1 MSKAPLLSVVIPVYN
16 EEEVLPHMY
25 ARLTEVLE
33 KLDESYEILLVNDGS
48 RDRSLE
54 IMVELR
60 ERDPR
65 VTLVNLARNFGHQLA
80 VTAGLDHARGQAV
93 VIIDADLQDPPE
105 VIPAMLERW
114 REGYDVVYGQR
125 VARAGESL
133 FKKLTAAAFYRFLR
147 RMTSVDI
154 PVDTGDFRLLSRRVV
169 DAMSRLGEHHRFLRG
184 MIAWLGF
191 RQVALQYERAPRFAG
206 ETKYPLRKMLR
217 FAADATVSFSFLP
230 LRAATALG
238 FLVAAACLIY
248 AGYAVWARLFAGV
261 TVSGWTSLMVAVLF
275 LGAVQ
280 LLSLGVIGEYLGRV
294 YEEVKGRPL
303 YVTDFVAQGTDGRAP
318 AAPGAPPPGGKPPAA
333 R

>member
-1 MSKAPLLSVVIPVYN
+1 MSEAPLLSVVIPVYN
-16 EEEVLPHMY
+16 EQAVLPEMY
-25 ARLTEVLE
+25 RRLTEVLE
-33 KLDESYEILLVNDGS
+33 GMEESYEILLVNDGS

-54 IMVELR
+54 IMIRLR
-60 ERDPR
+60 KRDPR
-65 VTLVNLARNFGHQLA
+65 VSLVNLARNFGHQLA

-105 VIPAMLERW
+105 VIPQMVALW

-125 VARAGESL
+125 QARAGESL
-133 FKKLTAAAFYRFLR
+133 FKKVSAAAFYRFLR

-154 PVDTGDFRLLSRRVV
+154 PVDTGDFRLISRRVV
-169 DAMSRLGEHHRFLRG
+169 DAMGRLGEHHRFLRG

-191 RQVALQYERAPRFAG
+191 RQVALKYERAPRFAG
-206 ETKYPLRKMLR
+206 QTKYPLRKMLR

-238 FLVAAACLIY
+238 FVVAAACLVY

-280 LLSLGVIGEYLGRV
+280 LLSLGIIGEYLGRV

-303 YVTDFVAQGTDGRAP
+303 YVTDFVAQGPDDRALEGRDEP
-318 AAPGAPPPGGKPPAA
+318 DRDEMPPASP
-333 R
+333 